1 MIWKQEGR
9 CVCKTGMK
17 YLEQEI
23 FGLSEAFFKPHRC
36 FLINLERV
44 EKIGKKDVQPGQVL
58 VFCGLAAGAEG
69 FVFWN
74 GIVTSVFL
82 LLLARERGCLRL
94 WCGLLLAAV
103 YGLLRLFAE
112 YFKASGGMETEKI
125 MWNLQESQ
133 ELLLCGVL
141 LLEVLLFFA
150 LESTLYSYQRRYEAQ
165 AESFQQDILSHQY
178 TEMKE
183 IYLNMRGWRHD
194 YHNHMQV
201 MKVQLAKGRI
211 KELGRYLDALE
222 QDLDSV
228 DASVKATRWLM
239 RF

>member
-103 YGLLRLFAE
+103 YGLLCLFAE
-112 YFKASGGMETEKI
+112 YFKASRDGDGENHVEPARGPGTAALRRPAAGGASVFCSGEHI
-125 MWNLQESQ
+125 
-133 ELLLCGVL
+133 VL
-141 LLEVLLFFA
+141 LPETV
-150 LESTLYSYQRRYEAQ
+150 
-165 AESFQQDILSHQY
+165 
-178 TEMKE
+178 
-183 IYLNMRGWRHD
+183 
-194 YHNHMQV
+194 
-201 MKVQLAKGRI
+201 
-211 KELGRYLDALE
+211 
-222 QDLDSV
+222 
-228 DASVKATRWLM
+228 
-239 RF
+239 